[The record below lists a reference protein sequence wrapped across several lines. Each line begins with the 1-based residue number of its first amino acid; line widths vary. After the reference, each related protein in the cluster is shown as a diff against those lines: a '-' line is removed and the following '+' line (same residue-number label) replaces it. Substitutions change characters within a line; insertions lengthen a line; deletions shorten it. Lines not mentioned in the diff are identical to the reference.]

1 MLVGRFVGDV
11 TTTSTLPLSV
21 KDSARVF
28 FRSRRVLPVAT
39 GGPWACAE
47 VDAVAATTGRERRG
61 QRQGRVSLASSPS
74 PFPSPLPSLRPYHRR
89 LPRPPSPAS
98 SSYSSSSPLDS
109 YSCCRVRTGCQR
121 ILQGVHQLI
130 RARIAARVFPL
141 PDERRSCLRG
151 RCFIGAE
158 SDFCVPGGRDG
169 TRTRIMNCRAYLAL
183 AHNALRVMTVGNQ
196 KMT

>member
-1 MLVGRFVGDV
+1 MLAGRFVGDV
-11 TTTSTLPLSV
+11 TTTSTLPLSLT
-21 KDSARVF
+21 DSARVF
-28 FRSRRVLPVAT
+28 FRSRRVLLVAT

-47 VDAVAATTGRERRG
+47 VDVVAATTGRERRG

-98 SSYSSSSPLDS
+98 SSSSSSSPLDS
-109 YSCCRVRTGCQR
+109 YSCCRVRTGCKR

-169 TRTRIMNCRAYLAL
+169 ARTCTMNCVVRILL
-183 AHNALRVMTVGNQ
+183 LHTMRRG
-196 KMT
+196 